1 MSRPKEQS
9 IKYSFNH
16 KSKIKIDTPF
26 AKCHWDGKN
35 IFVYFGKHWLN
46 MSNGQYMYITCIYHT
61 VLLLALPF
69 ITVLSQIFYMS
80 VCFLFGFS
88 FLEESLSSFLSY
100 LIYLYMSLLHS
111 VFFSS
116 CWLMSSHSS
125 FYPTNTNFTRTKNDY
140 LILHV
145 HFFSWWHS
153 GHIPVSILLILH
165 AHDILT
171 FFLRSFSCWHMSSQ
185 SSFFPPLTSLHRKSF
200 FLRRHLQRTD
210 TFFSHI
216 PMLGQSPEWHTA
228 PHGWPQGIYNHSI
241 G

>member
-26 AKCHWDGKN
+26 AKCHWDWKN
-35 IFVYFGKHWLN
+35 IFVYFGIHWLN
-46 MSNGQYMYITCIYHT
+46 MSNGQYMHITCIYHT

-100 LIYLYMSLLHS
+100 LIYLYMSLLHC

-125 FYPTNTNFTRTKNDY
+125 FYPTNTNFTRTKNYY

-145 HFFSWWHS
+145 HFFSWWQS

-165 AHDILT
+165 AFFYSYLFLAFLFLLT
-171 FFLRSFSCWHMSSQ
+171 YVVTIQLLPALDLFTQEVLFLAATFTTDWHL
-185 SSFFPPLTSLHRKSF
+185 FLTYPNVGTFPRMAHSTTRMAT
-200 FLRRHLQRTD
+200 RHLQ
-210 TFFSHI
+210 S
-216 PMLGQSPEWHTA
+216 
-228 PHGWPQGIYNHSI
+228 
-241 G
+241 